1 LRFSAYL
8 RQPAHV
14 PKSEKDAYVEQIIQ
28 LLELEDKADAMIGM
42 PGFGLDVEA
51 RKRVTIG
58 VELAAKPQILLFLD
72 EPTSGLGTFSFL
84 RFLLFRSSRLTYRR
98 AF

>member
-1 LRFSAYL
+1 MHESTQTVREALRFSAYL

-14 PKSEKDAYVEQIIQ
+14 SKEEKDRYCEEVLQ
-28 LLELEDKADAMIGM
+28 LLELEDKADAMIGD

-58 VELAAKPQILLFLD
+58 EFPL
-72 EPTSGLGTFSFL
+72 
-84 RFLLFRSSRLTYRR
+84 RR
-98 AF
+98 AARLEAGADR